1 MTTRPT
7 FSCFQKSFLSKWILR
22 KVLVHKSSHKKA
34 AKVPPWTCLH
44 RFCVKSFHMRF
55 KWNSKLIFRIDGK
68 IKVKSIEN
76 RGLCLNFANCFLTY
90 YSELISREKTLTSKC
105 KQYKC
110 TLRIQ
115 FRQIPLQ
122 KKVRACSIVM
132 KKQFTLIEKIF
143 RQINSTIAYLVKTLF
158 WRSFC
163 LNNVRVNFCDFQ
175 TVSLAMHS
183 KYSTK
188 ALRTFK
194 PTTRIPTIQYY
205 FCK

>member
-1 MTTRPT
+1 MRTILFCALQQFYCRLFCVMTTRRPT

-90 YSELISREKTLTSKC
+90 YSELISREKL
-105 KQYKC
+105 
-110 TLRIQ
+110 
-115 FRQIPLQ
+115 LQ
-122 KKVRACSIVM
+122 VNA
-132 KKQFTLIEKIF
+132 
-143 RQINSTIAYLVKTLF
+143 NSTSALCEY
-158 WRSFC
+158 
-163 LNNVRVNFCDFQ
+163 NFAKFP
-175 TVSLAMHS
+175 S
-183 KYSTK
+183 KKKYVHV
-188 ALRTFK
+188 A
-194 PTTRIPTIQYY
+194 
-205 FCK
+205 